1 MPSADPPPDPSD
13 RQTSAAPQHAAAAPR
28 RTGAAPRHASAAPRH
43 ASATPILVV
52 DDDPAVRRVFCRALQ
67 RAGFECLEA
76 ADGADALELIRQRD
90 IAMVLLDSTMPRM
103 SGPEVLVEIRNNER
117 TRRLPVL
124 LVTGLGDI
132 ADRVSGLQA
141 GADDYIVKPVH
152 LDELVARVRATLRG
166 QAAWASVLEVELR
179 ERAEVAATLARLRL
193 EATPE
198 MTAASICA
206 ELARLREL
214 PFVGLVGFERDG
226 GASTLAVHSPMDG
239 PWRAGSPLARP
250 LADALQR
257 RAATG
262 PWSDPRAFDAD
273 DGDGGTADEFEAIGV
288 TATVNAPLRA
298 QGVLLGLLVVG
309 IRPSVPAA
317 DEELARTLP
326 AVIDFAAIASA
337 LLGPALSARTAHGD
351 ARTRLEAVIAE
362 RAFTPVFQPI
372 FELESGRV
380 VGYEALTR
388 FDDGTPPEI
397 RFAEAARL
405 GLGVALEA
413 ACLAAAVSA
422 ARALVPSA
430 WQSHNVS
437 PALVLEGVILRQ
449 VVDGADRPLLVELTE
464 HDPVDDYPRLR
475 AALDRLGEGARLSV
489 DDAGSGYASLKHIL
503 ALRPAF
509 VKLDSTWVSGLQHD
523 PARQALV
530 AGLMYFAST
539 TGCQLIAEGVETTEE
554 RAVLDRL
561 AVKLGQGYL
570 LGHPR
575 PLA

>member
-1 MPSADPPPDPSD
+1 
-13 RQTSAAPQHAAAAPR
+13 
-28 RTGAAPRHASAAPRH
+28 
-43 ASATPILVV
+43 
-52 DDDPAVRRVFCRALQ
+52 
-67 RAGFECLEA
+67 
-76 ADGADALELIRQRD
+76 
-90 IAMVLLDSTMPRM
+90 VLL
-103 SGPEVLVEIRNNER
+103 I
-117 TRRLPVL
+117 
-124 LVTGLGDI
+124 TGLGDI
-132 ADRVSGLQA
+132 ADRVAGLQA

-198 MTAASICA
+198 MTAASICG

-214 PFVGLVGFERDG
+214 PFVALLGFDG
-226 GASTLAVHSPMDG
+226 DDGASTLAVHGALDG
-239 PWRAGSPLARP
+239 PLRAGSPLPGP
-250 LADALQR
+250 LAAALR
-257 RAATG
+257 RHAATG
-262 PWSDPRAFDAD
+262 PWSDARAFEAEA
-273 DGDGGTADEFEAIGV
+273 GGSDMAEEFRAIGV

-309 IRPSVPAA
+309 IRPSQPAT
-317 DEELARTLP
+317 DDELARTLP

-337 LLGPALSARTAHGD
+337 LLGPALAARSAHGD
-351 ARTRLEAVIAE
+351 ATTRLEAVIAN

-388 FDDGTPPEI
+388 FDDGTPPEV

-405 GLGVALEA
+405 GLGVALES
-413 ACLAAAVSA
+413 ACLSAAVSA
-422 ARALVPSA
+422 ARALEPSS
-430 WQSHNVS
+430 WLSLNVS
-437 PALVLEGVILRQ
+437 PALVLEGVILRE

-509 VKLDSTWVSGLQHD
+509 VKLDSTWVSGLQND

-554 RAVLDRL
+554 RAALDRL